1 VRGRKSN
8 NYFYLEPEILK
19 ILKTS
24 NVPISALGINFRLNN
39 SLGKI
44 IDLNTIK
51 SHLGELVENNKILEI
66 EKDEI
71 LHYKINPKVRIK

>member
-1 VRGRKSN
+1 MRGRKSN

-24 NVPISALGINFRLNN
+24 NVPMSALGINFRLNN

-51 SHLGELVENNKILEI
+51 SHLDELVDNNKILEM

-71 LHYKINPKVRIK
+71 LHYKINPKARIK

>member
-8 NYFYLEPEILK
+8 NYFYLEPEIMK

-24 NVPISALGINFRLNN
+24 NVPMSALGINFRLNN

-51 SHLGELVENNKILEI
+51 SHLDELVDNNKIFEI

-71 LHYKINPKVRIK
+71 LHYKINPKVKIK

>member
-24 NVPISALGINFRLNN
+24 NVPMSALGINFRLNN

-44 IDLNTIK
+44 LDLNTIK
-51 SHLGELVENNKILEI
+51 SHLEELVDNNKILEL

-71 LHYKINPKVRIK
+71 LHYKINPKVKIK

>member
-1 VRGRKSN
+1 M
-8 NYFYLEPEILK
+8 
-19 ILKTS
+19 
-24 NVPISALGINFRLNN
+24 SALGINFRLNN

-51 SHLGELVENNKILEI
+51 SHLDELVDNNKILEM

-71 LHYKINPKVRIK
+71 LHYKINPKARIK

>member
-1 VRGRKSN
+1 MRGRKSN

-24 NVPISALGINFRLNN
+24 NVPMSALGINFRLNN

-44 IDLNTIK
+44 LDLNTIK
-51 SHLGELVENNKILEI
+51 SHLEELVDNNKILEL

-71 LHYKINPKVRIK
+71 LHYKLNPKFKIK

>member
-1 VRGRKSN
+1 M
-8 NYFYLEPEILK
+8 
-19 ILKTS
+19 
-24 NVPISALGINFRLNN
+24 SALGINFRLNN

-51 SHLGELVENNKILEI
+51 SHLDELVEHNKIFEI

-71 LHYKINPKVRIK
+71 LHYKINPKVKIK